1 MSRLVL
7 FLGMN
12 RIENK
17 CQLEAVARRC
27 HINLDHPSRERFMYI
42 IEWINTSQKTIEMAK
57 NLKYITCRYKYL
69 QISKYPRT
77 KVFKEQIYINVLI
90 CLFTK
95 IKF

>member
-1 MSRLVL
+1 
-7 FLGMN
+7 MN

-17 CQLEAVARRC
+17 CQLEAVARRY
-27 HINLDHPSRERFMYI
+27 HINLDYPSRERFMYM
-42 IEWINTSQKTIEMAK
+42 IEWVDTSQKVIEMAK
-57 NLKYITCRYKYL
+57 RLKYITYRYKYL

-77 KVFKEQIYINVLI
+77 KVFKEQIYIDVLI